1 MSKDKGPNQDLP
13 QQYLANERTF
23 LAWIRTS
30 ISLIG
35 LGFIIAKFSLFI
47 AEFKII
53 IQNAADSNAVNT
65 SLPSSKTMTD
75 YMSILGTGMVLLAIA
90 LIVFALKNYIQT
102 DKAIKTG
109 STIKPPSPIYR
120 FNSHNYFK
128 RNDNHLF
135 VIFHLSN

>member
-1 MSKDKGPNQDLP
+1 MSKDKGQNQDHP

-23 LAWIRTS
+23 LSWIRTS

-53 IQNAADSNAVNT
+53 VQSAVDSNAVNT
-65 SLPSSKTMTD
+65 PLPSPNTMTD
-75 YMSILGTGMVLLAIA
+75 YMSILGTGMVLLAIV

-109 STIKPPSPIYR
+109 SYQSNPILLYTVSIVLIILSIMTIIY
-120 FNSHNYFK
+120 
-128 RNDNHLF
+128 
-135 VIFHLSN
+135 LSFTT

>member
-1 MSKDKGPNQDLP
+1 MSEDKGPHHDHP

-53 IQNAADSNAVNT
+53 IQNAVDSNAVNT

-75 YMSILGTGMVLLAIA
+75 HMSVLGTGMVLLAIV

-109 STIKPPSPIYR
+109 RYQSNPTLLYMVSIVIIILSIMTIVYLSSTTT
-120 FNSHNYFK
+120 
-128 RNDNHLF
+128 
-135 VIFHLSN
+135 

>member
-1 MSKDKGPNQDLP
+1 MSKDKGADQDHP

-53 IQNAADSNAVNT
+53 IQNAVDSNAVNT
-65 SLPSSKTMTD
+65 SLPPSKTMTD
-75 YMSILGTGMVLLAIA
+75 YMSILGTGMVLLAIV

-109 STIKPPSPIYR
+109 SYQSNSILLYMISIVLIILSVMTIIY
-120 FNSHNYFK
+120 
-128 RNDNHLF
+128 
-135 VIFHLSN
+135 LSFTT

>member
-1 MSKDKGPNQDLP
+1 MSKDKGQNQDHP

-23 LAWIRTS
+23 LSWIRTS

-53 IQNAADSNAVNT
+53 VQSAVDSNAVNT
-65 SLPSSKTMTD
+65 PPLSSNTMTD
-75 YMSILGTGMVLLAIA
+75 YMSILGTGMVLLAIV

-109 STIKPPSPIYR
+109 SYQSNPILLYTVSIVLIILSIMTIIY
-120 FNSHNYFK
+120 
-128 RNDNHLF
+128 
-135 VIFHLSN
+135 LSFTT

>member
-1 MSKDKGPNQDLP
+1 MSKDKGPNQDHP

-75 YMSILGTGMVLLAIA
+75 YMSILGTGMVLLAIV

-109 STIKPPSPIYR
+109 SYQSNPLLLYIVSILIIILSVMTIIY
-120 FNSHNYFK
+120 
-128 RNDNHLF
+128 
-135 VIFHLSN
+135 LSFST